1 MGDGKT
7 GPWPTCGRSLPGVVT
22 QRGRVASPR
31 HHRVA
36 NSSQI
41 KMLINTSTGARRHE
55 PQGKLC
61 FPPYL

>member
-7 GPWPTCGRSLPGVVT
+7 GPWPTCGCSLPGVVT

-55 PQGKLC
+55 SQGKLC
-61 FPPYL
+61 FSPYL